1 MPTLNDINKLNDA
14 WIGAGN
20 DYNELSDKLTNALL
34 DDSIDEE
41 TVTNLKNDAEKAKN
55 HRDAL
60 HEQLVSVRASN
71 ALEKSKTDPNP
82 LDNKETDLKDKFV
95 SNFVNMME
103 GKSFQNVVSSSTDP
117 ATSSAAGLTIP
128 QDIRTAINLLVRQY
142 DSLQQYVKTE
152 TVATLTGSRVYEKWS
167 DIQPLAQIEE
177 GKTISDLD
185 EPKLSVV
192 KYLIKKYAG
201 IITVT
206 DDVLAD
212 TAENILSW
220 LSTWVA
226 RKVVVT
232 RNQAII
238 KLMQAMPNKKTIT
251 KFDDLKDLALTGVDP
266 AIQATSIFITNQT
279 GLAKL
284 AEVKDALGHYLLQRD
299 PTNPEVRMIEGK
311 KISVVSD
318 RWLPAIT
325 SEDGKTTTYPLF
337 FGDASQAITLFD
349 RQNMT
354 LLSTNLAAGAFES
367 DETKLRVIDRF
378 DVQSTDTEA
387 LVYGSFSAI
396 EDQPTTLKAQRGLKT
411 IPLQ

>member
-284 AEVKDALGHYLLQRD
+284 AEVKDALGRYLLQCC

-396 EDQPTTLKAQRGLKT
+396 EDQPTTLKA
-411 IPLQ
+411 

>member
-71 ALEKSKTDPNP
+71 ALEKSKADPNP

-103 GKSFQNVVSSSTDP
+103 GKSFQNVVTSGTDP

-299 PTNPEVRMIEGK
+299 PTSPEVRMIEGK

-318 RWLPAIT
+318 RWLPATT

-378 DVQSTDTEA
+378 DVQTTDTEA

-396 EDQPTTLKAQRGLKT
+396 EDQPTTLKA
-411 IPLQ
+411 